1 MNKDMYENKI
11 HRDVENLIFDWLRNK
26 FYEELQLSRLAKSID
41 GDEVTEA
48 DHKLRAEVIKKL
60 MFKDYWKD
68 RFHREQR
75 F

>member
-11 HRDVENLIFDWLRNK
+11 HRDVENLIFDWLRDK

-41 GDEVTEA
+41 DDDVAEA
-48 DHKLRAEVIKKL
+48 DHKQRAEVIKKL
-60 MFKDYWKD
+60 MFNDYWND